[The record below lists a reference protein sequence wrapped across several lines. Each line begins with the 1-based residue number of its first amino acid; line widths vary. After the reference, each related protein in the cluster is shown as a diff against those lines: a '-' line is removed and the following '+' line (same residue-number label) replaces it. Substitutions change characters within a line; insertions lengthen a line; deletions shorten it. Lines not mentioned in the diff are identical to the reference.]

1 MKILIAVDGSPY
13 GEAAIRSVAA
23 RPWPAGS
30 EARVLSVVDW
40 TSGPGIRDSL
50 PQNILE
56 EMEASGRAHAAA
68 IADRAIARFR
78 ESEAQIMPIDKV
90 VLVGPAKTVILEEAE
105 RWGADLIVLGS
116 HGYRGYKRFLLG
128 SVSQAV
134 AAEARC
140 SVEIVRT
147 PAIAAES

>member
-1 MKILIAVDGSPY
+1 MKVLIAVDGSPH
-13 GEAAIRSVAA
+13 GEAAIRSVAK

-30 EARVLSVVDW
+30 EARVISVVDW

-50 PQNILE
+50 PRNILD
-56 EMEASGRAHAAA
+56 EMEEAGCGRARG
-68 IADRAIARFR
+68 IADRAIAIFR
-78 ESEAQIMPIDKV
+78 EHETQVMPIDQIV
-90 VLVGPAKTVILEEAE
+90 VVGPAKTAILDEAE

-116 HGYRGYKRFLLG
+116 HGYRGYRRFLLG
-128 SVSQAV
+128 SVSQAI
-134 AAEARC
+134 AAQARC